1 MLILFINSP
10 IMDDSTTVPMIN
22 ALQELTEEEIS
33 QLAIK
38 LGAQP
43 NLLEEVTEPYVR
55 LLHIFKELTI
65 LVCLD
70 NDPDL
75 SQEKI
80 LNSLEEMG
88 MKTKAESITAK
99 LKQQVPASE
108 TYTHLS
114 ELSTDPGQPSLRG
127 VIEVQATITKLKEKY
142 SLAIES
148 TQSDLYAKEEQ
159 DSTFF
164 EKFQDYLLCLPMNV
178 RMLHTPFLQN
188 NEDEIIDAVDN
199 KGIVSIL
206 GKYCNYTNYDL
217 LLCLAN
223 KFCNEST
230 RKRMQ
235 NYHVSFEEFE
245 KTTAVD
251 VYLDAIGANENLEM
265 ALTYMALNL
274 KKRPSKCTMY
284 ELRVQKREFHRAK
297 YYSPYLH
304 HQSNWIQVRH

>member
-1 MLILFINSP
+1 
-10 IMDDSTTVPMIN
+10 MDDTITVPMIN
-22 ALQELTEEEIS
+22 ALQELTEDEIS

-38 LGAQP
+38 LGPQP
-43 NLLEEVTEPYVR
+43 NVLEDITEPYVR

-65 LVCLD
+65 FVCLD
-70 NDPDL
+70 NDPEL

-88 MKTKAESITAK
+88 MKTKAEKIAAK
-99 LKQQVPASE
+99 LKQQVPVSE
-108 TYTHLS
+108 T
-114 ELSTDPGQPSLRG
+114 DPQQPPVRG
-127 VIEVQATITKLKEKY
+127 VIEVQATITNLKQKY
-142 SLAIES
+142 SLAKES

-159 DSTFF
+159 DGTFF

-178 RMLHTPFLQN
+178 RMLHMPFLQH
-188 NEDEIIDAVDN
+188 NEDEIICAMDTKQIFSV
-199 KGIVSIL
+199 L
-206 GKYCNYTNYDL
+206 GEYCNYTNYEL

-235 NYHVSFEEFE
+235 NYHASFEEFE
-245 KTTAVD
+245 KTTPVD
-251 VYLDAIGANENLEM
+251 VYLDAICANENLEM

-284 ELRVQKREFHRAK
+284 DLRVQKREFYRAK